1 MTENEP
7 IKTVSDGITFLSTG
21 RYYDGIN
28 QWVAHKLK
36 EGDHDAMDYAARQIA
51 KLLPQNAVLVPILGH
66 HGKAE
71 QTMQLARA
79 ISSYTHLPIVDA
91 LRGIERDS
99 QYDAKKRGQ
108 TLSGENMG
116 FYRQKSLSTNRIPY
130 IVDNVVDTGNT
141 AKAAARALGCG
152 IVISFA
158 MSDTLLEVQDFS
170 RSFIR

>member
-51 KLLPQNAVLVPILGH
+51 KLLPQNAVLVPIPGH

-91 LRGIERDS
+91 GIERDS

-108 TLSGENMG
+108 TLFAEDMG
-116 FYRQKSLSTNRIPY
+116 FHRHKDLPSNRTPY
-130 IVDNVVDTGNT
+130 IIDNVVDTGTT
-141 AKAAARALGCG
+141 AKAAIKALGGG

-158 MSDTLLEVQDFS
+158 MSDYLLQREES
-170 RSFIR
+170 RELKR

>member
-21 RYYDGIN
+21 KYYDGIN

-51 KLLPQNAVLVPILGH
+51 KLLPQNAVLVPIPGH

-79 ISSYTHLPIVDA
+79 ISSLVLNLGHSPLYWHFYKCLY
-91 LRGIERDS
+91 IEML
-99 QYDAKKRGQ
+99 K
-108 TLSGENMG
+108 
-116 FYRQKSLSTNRIPY
+116 I
-130 IVDNVVDTGNT
+130 
-141 AKAAARALGCG
+141 
-152 IVISFA
+152 
-158 MSDTLLEVQDFS
+158 LLVY
-170 RSFIR
+170 

>member
-7 IKTVSDGITFLSTG
+7 IKTVSDGITFISTG

-28 QWVAHKLK
+28 RWVAHKLK
-36 EGDHDAMDYAARQIA
+36 DGDNDAIDYAARQIA
-51 KLLPQNAVLVPILGH
+51 KLLPQNAVLVPIPGH

-71 QTMQLARA
+71 QTMQLAGA

-108 TLSGENMG
+108 TLS
-116 FYRQKSLSTNRIPY
+116 
-130 IVDNVVDTGNT
+130 
-141 AKAAARALGCG
+141 A
-152 IVISFA
+152 
-158 MSDTLLEVQDFS
+158 
-170 RSFIR
+170 

>member
-28 QWVAHKLK
+28 RWVAHELK
-36 EGDHDAMDYAARQIA
+36 DGDNDAIDYAARQIA
-51 KLLPQNAVLVPILGH
+51 KLLPQNAVLVPIPGH

-99 QYDAKKRGQ
+99 QYDAKKRDR
-108 TLSGENMG
+108 TLSAEDMG
-116 FYRQKSLSTNRIPY
+116 FYRNIHFNGHPMKATSVVIPFPSMPIRCRLIRNIGLFILSLSI
-130 IVDNVVDTGNT
+130 
-141 AKAAARALGCG
+141 L
-152 IVISFA
+152 S
-158 MSDTLLEVQDFS
+158 
-170 RSFIR
+170 

>member
-1 MTENEP
+1 
-7 IKTVSDGITFLSTG
+7 
-21 RYYDGIN
+21 
-28 QWVAHKLK
+28 
-36 EGDHDAMDYAARQIA
+36 
-51 KLLPQNAVLVPILGH
+51 
-66 HGKAE
+66 
-71 QTMQLARA
+71 MQLVTA
-79 ISSYTHLPIVDA
+79 ISSYTRLPIVEA